1 MATRNSDS
9 PNDKTKR
16 LRTATLEST
25 RYECQWHHVRRPQ
38 IQVGRQQPPRNRN
51 TRRRFAAWTK
61 AAGRRRLTGYA
72 SDKRDAFDF
81 DDPSF
86 TSLPD
91 VPDSDQFLF
100 PTRRAK
106 TVPGARNTTD
116 LQRRRKKLQNGAVD
130 ARGLPRHVRRLRRGI
145 TGLLHDMP
153 DLDDPSLA
161 FFPDTL
167 DSDPFPF
174 PTMHARP
181 ELPHTPRAA
190 GMRDFNPLRAHLRPT
205 DITETNT
212 EESRSISINAP

>member
-1 MATRNSDS
+1 VVEALSTVTSLGGMATRNTDS
-9 PNDKTKR
+9 RNDKPKR
-16 LRTATLEST
+16 LRTTTLEST
-25 RYECQWHHVRRPQ
+25 RYESQRHHVRRPR
-38 IQVGRQQPPRNRN
+38 IQVGRQQPPQKYEEAVRGADKGSR
-51 TRRRFAAWTK
+51 K
-61 AAGRRRLTGYA
+61 AAPRGLCFRQARRVRF
-72 SDKRDAFDF
+72 RR
-81 DDPSF
+81 PSF

-91 VPDSDQFLF
+91 VPDSDQFPF

-106 TVPGARNTTD
+106 TVPGARNATD
-116 LQRRRKKLQNGAVD
+116 LQRGRKKLQNGAVA

-190 GMRDFNPLRAHLRPT
+190 V
-205 DITETNT
+205 
-212 EESRSISINAP
+212 